1 MIKPQ
6 DILVLVKLISIETQH
21 QIFKEYYS
29 EAQLEWDKLEDEQL
43 DIFLKLSAFYD
54 SLSIR
59 GLAEAVVIS
68 KSEVAESL
76 KRLIKIGLLIVTSNS
91 PFKRLE
97 LVEMQWKTNRRA
109 LLDLIIYSFQYFF
122 HTEVG
127 AIDIG
132 IPTVFNNKKLSDHLS
147 YSSSLPYIWPAQSY
161 QSISGLA
168 VEPLYKSVPYAAL
181 DDNFLYEVFA
191 LIDVFRIGSPREKK
205 IAEKL
210 LREYLQ

>member
-6 DILVLVKLISIETQH
+6 DILVLVKLISIENQH
-21 QIFKEYYS
+21 HVFKNYYS
-29 EAQLEWDKLEDEQL
+29 KAQLEWDKLENEEL
-43 DIFLKLSAFYD
+43 DVFLELSAFYN

-59 GLAEAVVIS
+59 GLAESVIIS
-68 KSEVAESL
+68 KSEVSESL
-76 KRLIKIGLLIVTSNS
+76 KRLINVGLLIVTSSS
-91 PFKRLE
+91 PLKRLE

-122 HTEVG
+122 HTEAS

-132 IPTVFNNKKLSDHLS
+132 IPTVFNNKELSDHLS

-161 QSISGLA
+161 RSVSGLA

-181 DDNFLYEVFA
+181 DDGFLYEIFA

>member
-6 DILVLVKLISIETQH
+6 DILVLVKLISIENQH

-109 LLDLIIYSFQYFF
+109 
-122 HTEVG
+122 
-127 AIDIG
+127 
-132 IPTVFNNKKLSDHLS
+132 
-147 YSSSLPYIWPAQSY
+147 SLRP
-161 QSISGLA
+161 
-168 VEPLYKSVPYAAL
+168 
-181 DDNFLYEVFA
+181 N
-191 LIDVFRIGSPREKK
+191 
-205 IAEKL
+205 
-210 LREYLQ
+210 YLQFSILFPYRSWCY

>member
-6 DILVLVKLISIETQH
+6 DILVLVKLISIENQH

-97 LVEMQWKTNRRA
+97 LVEM
-109 LLDLIIYSFQYFF
+109 IYAELSGDFPLGDSKQ
-122 HTEVG
+122 
-127 AIDIG
+127 
-132 IPTVFNNKKLSDHLS
+132 PT
-147 YSSSLPYIWPAQSY
+147 
-161 QSISGLA
+161 
-168 VEPLYKSVPYAAL
+168 YKS
-181 DDNFLYEVFA
+181 
-191 LIDVFRIGSPREKK
+191 
-205 IAEKL
+205 
-210 LREYLQ
+210 LRPFDLVS

>member
-1 MIKPQ
+1 VCSADAYSSFENYIAEKPFTDRFVQ
-6 DILVLVKLISIETQH
+6 Q
-21 QIFKEYYS
+21 
-29 EAQLEWDKLEDEQL
+29 
-43 DIFLKLSAFYD
+43 
-54 SLSIR
+54 SL
-59 GLAEAVVIS
+59 
-68 KSEVAESL
+68 
-76 KRLIKIGLLIVTSNS
+76 
-91 PFKRLE
+91 
-97 LVEMQWKTNRRA
+97 
-109 LLDLIIYSFQYFF
+109 
-122 HTEVG
+122 
-127 AIDIG
+127 
-132 IPTVFNNKKLSDHLS
+132 FNNKKLSDHLS

>member
-6 DILVLVKLISIETQH
+6 DILVLVKLISIEKQH
-21 QIFKEYYS
+21 QVFKDYYS
-29 EAQLEWDKLEDEQL
+29 EAQIDWDKLEDEQL
-43 DIFLKLSAFYD
+43 DIFLELSAFHE

-59 GLAEAVVIS
+59 GLAEAVIIS
-68 KSEVAESL
+68 KSEVSESL
-76 KRLIKIGLLIVTSNS
+76 KRLIKIGLLIVTTNS

-97 LVEMQWKTNRRA
+97 LIDMQWKTNRRA

-122 HTEVG
+122 HTE
-127 AIDIG
+127 ASSIDIG
-132 IPTVFNNKKLSDHLS
+132 IPTVFNNKKLSDQLS

-161 QSISGLA
+161 KSISGLA

-181 DDNFLYEVFA
+181 EDNFLDEVFA
-191 LIDVFRIGSPREKK
+191 LSDVFRKGKKKKKK